1 MSVHEITTTKLSD
14 LLTKNEIV
22 ALDFWAPWC
31 APCKALTPVLEELE
45 KSHPEVKFCKI
56 NADSELGQEL
66 GEKFSIA
73 SLPTMLLFKDGKKL
87 RNLIGNTSKAKI
99 EAFFVGA

>member
-1 MSVHEITTTKLSD
+1 MQELASLSD
-14 LLTKNEIV
+14 FTTATAQGLVL
-22 ALDFWAPWC
+22 LDFWAPWC

-45 KSHPEVKFCKI
+45 KGHPEIKFCKV
-56 NADSELGQEL
+56 NADSEVGQAL

-87 RNLIGNTSKAKI
+87 RNLVGNTSKTKI